1 MAASMIAHVCTAASV
16 LAWVYLAATTFWV
29 PQVKP
34 DRQLTELAE
43 LADEETP
50 LSELTKRFEQHRIY
64 QERIFRARHISR
76 VLRQKAGALDT
87 KDLLDLSKMIES
99 ELEKKLEMSK
109 AYK

>member
-1 MAASMIAHVCTAASV
+1 MAATMIAHVCTAASV

-34 DRQLTELAE
+34 VRQLAE

-87 KDLLDLSKMIES
+87 KDLLELSKMIES

-109 AYK
+109 SYK